1 MIKMTK
7 GSEEC
12 FTTIKMTKGSEECF
26 TTLCSYSILN
36 NKKKSSHDEK
46 DFSFDHW
53 MGEKENRLGNVTLFT
68 I

>member
-1 MIKMTK
+1 MIEMTK
-7 GSEEC
+7 GSEAR
-12 FTTIKMTKGSEECF
+12 F
-26 TTLCSYSILN
+26 TTLCSNLVIG